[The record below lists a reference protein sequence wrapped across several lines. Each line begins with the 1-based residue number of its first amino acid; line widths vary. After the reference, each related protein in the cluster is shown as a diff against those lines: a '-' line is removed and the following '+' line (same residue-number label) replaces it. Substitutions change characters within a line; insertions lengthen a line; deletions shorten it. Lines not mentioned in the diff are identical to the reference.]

1 MSIKS
6 LDTVPFSLLV
16 KYILDNEVFANEFEK
31 SSGISREVLKTFN
44 TSKTIPE
51 LILLVNRVSTTNET
65 LQLTDELQGGIV
77 PIAWILTATML
88 YVTKVLHTELIVKES
103 QVALYDQSLV
113 TQVASYGTQIAQYG
127 AQAVA
132 LYGLGDSGF
141 SRPLGAVDYITYWQA
156 AAMTNAQIEEAA
168 VYIKAENKPLMLT
181 LNGNVSIALQTVWQ
195 LGSPQQVDAMLQ
207 SYYEAFVLVSEG
219 ALDSPLTEATA
230 LLENGVLEL
239 PAPAL
244 PALPAPPLA
253 LAPALPAPA
262 LPVPAAPALPA
273 PAAPRAVGVRSRTSA
288 GVGPRRPTF
297 QQFKKALVGAN
308 ISNPEDPKTQ
318 ILTAF
323 APLITTFP
331 NGSSPLSMALERK
344 NITVTPATRVITDSS
359 WSPGWL
365 TLGVAVV
372 GAAGIKSL
380 LPGGLLYSYLFS
392 RSGICYAATYVYADN
407 VLVTYQY
414 GQVGN
419 RPPGWYTGANQNR
432 PLDDARIRD
441 IPKVFQD
448 EVVWKTAAGA
458 GTPEWPWRSY
468 KDVVVPAQWKSD
480 LDALIEVPFRLF
492 NLFSAGTNAE
502 YAVTTGCS
510 TDNRDVYFNYESREW
525 KFQNQVTVDVA
536 RIPQLLQL
544 EVAWKI
550 QQGAGGAWRRGT
562 YQAPRNTPEYRQWA
576 QELERE
582 YKAAPVVR
590 NVQLPWPS
598 LLDTLRAIRVQIP
611 KLDISALWK
620 KSFPAV
626 PLEPYEFYPPPQQQE
641 RVEERRQIGNFNTTA
656 EGRRS
661 AVDVYNLESREAVL
675 QRQAQ
680 QRRQVERREA
690 ERREEIR
697 EAERR
702 EEIREAE
709 RREEIREAERREE
722 TRLEAERRKLETRI
736 FDEIRGIEETSVRI
750 RERIAAVRAKLS

>member
-1 MSIKS
+1 
-6 LDTVPFSLLV
+6 
-16 KYILDNEVFANEFEK
+16 
-31 SSGISREVLKTFN
+31 
-44 TSKTIPE
+44 
-51 LILLVNRVSTTNET
+51 
-65 LQLTDELQGGIV
+65 
-77 PIAWILTATML
+77 
-88 YVTKVLHTELIVKES
+88 
-103 QVALYDQSLV
+103 
-113 TQVASYGTQIAQYG
+113 
-127 AQAVA
+127 
-132 LYGLGDSGF
+132 
-141 SRPLGAVDYITYWQA
+141 
-156 AAMTNAQIEEAA
+156 
-168 VYIKAENKPLMLT
+168 
-181 LNGNVSIALQTVWQ
+181 
-195 LGSPQQVDAMLQ
+195 
-207 SYYEAFVLVSEG
+207 
-219 ALDSPLTEATA
+219 
-230 LLENGVLEL
+230 
-239 PAPAL
+239 
-244 PALPAPPLA
+244 
-253 LAPALPAPA
+253 
-262 LPVPAAPALPA
+262 
-273 PAAPRAVGVRSRTSA
+273 
-288 GVGPRRPTF
+288 
-297 QQFKKALVGAN
+297 
-308 ISNPEDPKTQ
+308 
-318 ILTAF
+318 
-323 APLITTFP
+323 
-331 NGSSPLSMALERK
+331 
-344 NITVTPATRVITDSS
+344 
-359 WSPGWL
+359 
-365 TLGVAVV
+365 
-372 GAAGIKSL
+372 
-380 LPGGLLYSYLFS
+380 LFS
-392 RSGICYAATYVYADN
+392 RSGICYAATYVYAGN

-468 KDVVVPAQWKSD
+468 KDVVVPAQWKNE
-480 LDALIEVPFRLF
+480 LEALIEVPFRLF

-544 EVAWKI
+544 EVVWKI

-620 KSFPAV
+620 RSFPAV
-626 PLEPYEFYPPPQQQE
+626 PLEPYEFYPPPQQE

-680 QRRQVERREA
+680 QRRQVDRREAERLEAERQADERREAERQAERREA
-690 ERREEIR
+690 ERREERR

-702 EEIREAE
+702 EERRNDERREERREAE
-709 RREEIREAERREE
+709 RREEK
-722 TRLEAERRKLETRI
+722 RLEAERRVLETRI

>member
-1 MSIKS
+1 
-6 LDTVPFSLLV
+6 VPFSLLV
-16 KYILDNEVFANEFEK
+16 KYILENEVLANEFEK
-31 SSGISREVLKTFN
+31 SSGISRDVLKTFN
-44 TSKTIPE
+44 TSKNIPD
-51 LILLVNRVSTTNET
+51 LILLVNRVSTSNET

-77 PIAWILTATML
+77 PIAWVLVGSML
-88 YVTKVLHTELIVKES
+88 YVTKVLHTELILKQPVGPPVGS
-103 QVALYDQSLV
+103 PVGQVARYGDS
-113 TQVASYGTQIAQYG
+113 SYGSSYGSQIAQYG

-132 LYGLGDSGF
+132 LYGLGDSSF
-141 SRPLGAVDYITYWQA
+141 TRQLGAVDYITYWQA
-156 AAMTNAQIEEAA
+156 AAMTNAQIEDSA
-168 VYIKAENKPLMLT
+168 VFIKAENVPLMLT
-181 LNGNVSIALQTVWQ
+181 LNGNTPIALQTVWQ

-207 SYYEAFVLVSEG
+207 SYYQAFILVSEG
-219 ALDSPLTEATA
+219 ALESPLQLWTNEAA
-230 LLENGVLEL
+230 ARLENGLQ
-239 PAPAL
+239 
-244 PALPAPPLA
+244 LPAPPLA
-253 LAPALPAPA
+253 LPAPQLALPAPELPAPQLPVPQLAMPAPESPAPQIPVQLA
-262 LPVPAAPALPA
+262 LPVPAKQMQ
-273 PAAPRAVGVRSRTSA
+273 RTSA

-297 QQFKKALVGAN
+297 VQFKKALVGAN
-308 ISNPEDPKTQ
+308 ISNPEDPRTQ
-318 ILTAF
+318 VLTAF

-365 TLGVAVV
+365 ALGVAVV
-372 GAAGIKSL
+372 GAAGIKSV

-392 RSGICYAATYVYADN
+392 QSGICYAATYVYAGD

-432 PLDDARIRD
+432 ALDDARIRN

-448 EVVWKTAAGA
+448 EVEWKTAAGA
-458 GTPEWPWRSY
+458 GTPAWPWRSY
-468 KDVVVPAQWKSD
+468 KEVIVPAQWKSD
-480 LDALIEVPFRLF
+480 LDALIEVPFSIF

-502 YAVTTGCS
+502 YAVTTGRS

-544 EVAWKI
+544 EVQWKI

-562 YQAPRNTPEYRQWA
+562 YQAPRRTAEYRRWA

-598 LLDTLRAIRVQIP
+598 LVDTLRAIRVQIP

-620 KSFPAV
+620 KSFPGV
-626 PLEPYEFYPPPQQQE
+626 PLQPLEFYPPPRRREE
-641 RVEERRQIGNFNTTA
+641 REERRDAQRVQDIMNTTA

-661 AVDVYNLESREAVL
+661 AVDMYEMEAREGIL
-675 QRQAQ
+675 QRQAE
-680 QRRQVERREA
+680 QRREVDRRRE
-690 ERREEIR
+690 
-697 EAERR
+697 
-702 EEIREAE
+702 
-709 RREEIREAERREE
+709 
-722 TRLEAERRKLETRI
+722 LEARI

-750 RERIAAVRAKLS
+750 RERIAAVRAKLN